1 MRRRE
6 VRRCA
11 RPDDG
16 QAAVELALVLP
27 AVVLLV
33 FALLQFALVARDE
46 LLVVHAA
53 REAARAASVGA
64 SGSMAAGR
72 VLPGATVSIS
82 GGEQVGDLVA
92 AVVSYHSITDLPLIG
107 PLVPD
112 PWLHAT
118 VTMRTEQ
125 VRGQ

>member
-1 MRRRE
+1 MTPARRR
-6 VRRCA
+6 RGARQRA

-33 FALLQFALVARDE
+33 FALLQFALVGRDE

-53 REAARAASVGA
+53 R
-64 SGSMAAGR
+64 
-72 VLPGATVSIS
+72 VLPGANVSVS
-82 GGEQVGDLVA
+82 GGAHVGDLVV
-92 AVVSYHSITDLPLIG
+92 AVVSYHSTTDLPLIG

-112 PWLHAT
+112 PWLHAA
-118 VTMRTEQ
+118 VTMRTER
-125 VRGQ
+125 VP